1 MQSPSVVT
9 FDLEE
14 EEHRATPAGHQIHVR
29 QGLFDERTYNKKE
42 GDNPVF
48 VPLDTGRLAL
58 KAELIPMKIGLAWLH
73 RSQLLGMCDASQ
85 PSDRDGDVLL
95 SPDVFRLLRSFNPSL
110 VPSLAT

>member
-29 QGLFDERTYNKKE
+29 QGLYDKRGHNKKE
-42 GDNPVF
+42 EGDNHVF
-48 VPLDTGRLAL
+48 APLDTRRVAF
-58 KAELIPMKIGLAWLH
+58 KAELIPMKISLAWLH
-73 RSQLLGMCDASQ
+73 GSQLLGMCDATH

-95 SPDVFRLLRSFNPSL
+95 SPDVFHLRSFNPSL